1 MKKKTLKAGLA
12 GSGFA
17 ASFHFESLKRI
28 YDVDVEVAGVY
39 SPTIERRDK
48 FASRREITAYESLE
62 QLIDKSD
69 IIHVC
74 TPSSTHESIAAEVLE
89 KDKFAIVEKPLTGY
103 FGDGLDTFNGEDCPK
118 QTALDSALQS
128 VSRLLEAENSSRGK
142 ILYAE
147 NWVYV
152 SSIQK
157 EREIIEK
164 TRAQI
169 LWMHGEESH
178 SGSHSPTYGM
188 WSYSGGGSIM
198 GKACHPLTAVLY
210 LKRVEG
216 KVRMGKPIR
225 PKAVTS
231 RTASLTRLDGFI
243 DEGHLRTDYRDVEDF
258 SFMHVVFEDGT
269 LADIFAS
276 EIVLGGV
283 HNWLDVCANNHRT
296 LCRIN
301 PNNAMNTYNPV
312 EANFKDIYIV
322 EKIGTKQGWS
332 NPATDEDL
340 LTGYPA
346 EMQAFYRTA
355 AYGEPLESDSSLAA
369 DTISTIYSAYLSA
382 EKNGTETEIILL

>member
-1 MKKKTLKAGLA
+1 
-12 GSGFA
+12 
-17 ASFHFESLKRI
+17 
-28 YDVDVEVAGVY
+28 
-39 SPTIERRDK
+39 
-48 FASRREITAYESLE
+48 
-62 QLIDKSD
+62 
-69 IIHVC
+69 
-74 TPSSTHESIAAEVLE
+74 
-89 KDKFAIVEKPLTGY
+89 
-103 FGDGLDTFNGEDCPK
+103 
-118 QTALDSALQS
+118 
-128 VSRLLEAENSSRGK
+128 
-142 ILYAE
+142 
-147 NWVYV
+147 
-152 SSIQK
+152 
-157 EREIIEK
+157 
-164 TRAQI
+164 
-169 LWMHGEESH
+169 
-178 SGSHSPTYGM
+178 
-188 WSYSGGGSIM
+188 M

-216 KVRMGKPIR
+216 RVRTGKPIR

-332 NPATDEDL
+332 NPAPDEDL